1 MDGANAIQKFL
12 YITLPYLKPMT
23 GYVLLMGIIG
33 TLQGSGLLS
42 PAPGLTPGLTGL
54 VLHFLLYS

>member
-1 MDGANAIQKFL
+1 MDGAKAIQKFL

-33 TLQGSGLLS
+33 TLQMFDQAYIFS
-42 PAPGLTPGLTGL
+42 
-54 VLHFLLYS
+54 FQ